1 MKTQSVKAAVLAP
14 ALLALCGLGGA
25 CSADDNATP
34 AGGSGGAG
42 GGGDGGA
49 SASVGGDGGNEPG
62 IATEYITTDT
72 TWRASDG
79 IKLVKNR
86 IIVAGPTN
94 PTLTIEPGVIVRF
107 AKGAEL
113 EIGSS
118 EHLGRLDASGSA
130 ASGILFEADGSNPA
144 PGDWGG
150 ITFERGGDGSKIQHA
165 TLKHCGR
172 ANGRSEACITEVSN
186 APACPEAT
194 HCAGPELQA
203 LVIQRSKNRGI
214 EIQGP
219 SEFKFRSG
227 VVPIR
232 IEDSGGYPVA
242 VDINLISAIPSL
254 RLELARNAYD
264 AVLLTGDEL
273 SSDLK
278 DGQPQR
284 KYLYP
289 PEPPTIPFDIEND
302 LTIRDALQIPEGTIL
317 RFAAGAGMTIENR
330 GSLFSIGA
338 GPAPTTFTAR
348 DPNPTPGIWKGLTI
362 RKGAGAKLGNV
373 LIEYGGGPTGANLTV
388 QNDFTSVVDS
398 EFRHSAGCGVRLPS
412 APTPGNPLYDDLSGG
427 VDPSS
432 ASKFTNNAGGNI
444 CGP

>member
-1 MKTQSVKAAVLAP
+1 MKMQSVRTAALAP
-14 ALLALCGLGGA
+14 ALLALCGLGSA
-25 CSADDNATP
+25 CGADDDATP
-34 AGGSGGAG
+34 TG
-42 GGGDGGA
+42 GGGGNGGD
-49 SASVGGDGGNEPG
+49 SASVSGDGGDSASGDGGTEPG
-62 IATEYITTDT
+62 IGTEYITTDT

-107 AKGAEL
+107 AKGTEL

-150 ITFERGGDGSKIQHA
+150 ITFERGGEGSKIQHA

-172 ANGRSEACITEVSN
+172 ANGRSEACVTEVSN
-186 APACPEAT
+186 APGCPEPD
-194 HCAGPELQA
+194 HCAGPDLQA

-214 EIQGP
+214 EIQGT
-219 SEFKFRSG
+219 SEFHFTFTSG
-227 VVPIR
+227 VAPIR

-242 VDINLISAIPSL
+242 VDINLISAIRAL

-278 DGQPQR
+278 DGEPQR
-284 KYLYP
+284 KSLIP
-289 PEPPTIPFDIEND
+289 PSPTIPFDIENE
-302 LTIRDALQIPEGTIL
+302 LIVRDVL
-317 RFAAGAGMTIENR
+317 RI
-330 GSLFSIGA
+330 S
-338 GPAPTTFTAR
+338 
-348 DPNPTPGIWKGLTI
+348 
-362 RKGAGAKLGNV
+362 
-373 LIEYGGGPTGANLTV
+373 
-388 QNDFTSVVDS
+388 
-398 EFRHSAGCGVRLPS
+398 
-412 APTPGNPLYDDLSGG
+412 
-427 VDPSS
+427 
-432 ASKFTNNAGGNI
+432 
-444 CGP
+444 